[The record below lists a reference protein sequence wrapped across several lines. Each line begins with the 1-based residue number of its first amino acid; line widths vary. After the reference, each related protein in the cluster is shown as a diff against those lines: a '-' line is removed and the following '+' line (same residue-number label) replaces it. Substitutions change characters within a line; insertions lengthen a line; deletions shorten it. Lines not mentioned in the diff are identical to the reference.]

1 MDPRVNL
8 SQINLATVLDLVV
21 TGTRA
26 ESDFNRNGGDD
37 SEDLSLNNNN
47 NES

>member
-21 TGTRA
+21 TVTRV
-26 ESDFNRNGGDD
+26 ESDFNRNNGDD

-47 NES
+47 